1 MLQMKMA
8 SYLNRNYVIFLKVN
22 GISFKKKENVY
33 VAAGEILLFLYRVG
47 VKISR
52 RAWDWIGIGY
62 NDN

>member
-1 MLQMKMA
+1 MKMA
-8 SYLNRNYVIFLKVN
+8 SCLNRNYVIFLEVN

-52 RAWDWIGIGY
+52 WAWD
-62 NDN
+62 